1 MIEQIR
7 MTIYNVLVAFD
18 GRMVGFILYLAVFM
32 MAIYPVVKIGVG
44 SFRFILGKAR
54 WERMLDSQSIVV
66 VIFMILGFL
75 LVSLP
80 LFYVYW
86 NIGMCILGD

>member
-7 MTIYNVLVAFD
+7 MAICNVLVAFD

-32 MAIYPVVKIGVG
+32 MTIYPVVKIGVG
-44 SFRFILGKAR
+44 SFRFVLGKKR

-80 LFYVYW
+80 LLYMYW

>member
-7 MTIYNVLVAFD
+7 MAIYNVLVAFD
-18 GRMVGFILYLAVFM
+18 GRTAGFILYLVVFM

-54 WERMLDSQSIVV
+54 WERMLDSQSIAVF
-66 VIFMILGFL
+66 IFMILGFL

>member
-7 MTIYNVLVAFD
+7 MAIYNVLVAFD

-44 SFRFILGKAR
+44 SFRFILGKTR